1 MKINFLAK
9 KKLRYISVSV
19 LTAPLGQV
27 LLFLFAEIINLSA
40 FTSNVLAV
48 LIATIPNYL
57 LNRFWVWKIK
67 NPHSFRHEILPYW
80 SIAFLGLIISTIFV
94 VIADSIWS
102 IWIALNIANAIAYA
116 LLWVAKYFIL
126 EMYIFSE
133 TKQKD
138 GNQN

>member
-1 MKINFLAK
+1 VKITFLSEK
-9 KKLRYISVSV
+9 KIRYLSVSV
-19 LTAPLGQV
+19 FTAPLGQA
-27 LLFLFAEIINLSA
+27 LLFLFAETINLSA

-80 SIAFLGLIISTIFV
+80 AIAFLGLILSTTFV
-94 VIADSIWS
+94 VLADSIWS

-116 LLWVAKYFIL
+116 LLWVVKYFIL

-133 TKQKD
+133 TKQK
-138 GNQN
+138 GR